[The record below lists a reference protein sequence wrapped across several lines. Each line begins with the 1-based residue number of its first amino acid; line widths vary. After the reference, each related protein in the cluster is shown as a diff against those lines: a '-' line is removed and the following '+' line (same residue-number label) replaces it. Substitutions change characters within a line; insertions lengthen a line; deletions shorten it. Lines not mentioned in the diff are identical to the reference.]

1 MRVLLISP
9 NREEINMRTLPLGL
23 ACIAAAT
30 GRKGHEVRLLD
41 LLVEKEPEQAMVR
54 ELEAFRPEVI
64 GLSVRNIDD
73 QKSESGRFLLDQTR
87 VVVTLC
93 RRTSR
98 APIVLGGA
106 GYSIFPESAL
116 SYLGADMGIQGE
128 GEAVFP
134 LLLEKLQKKEDLNG
148 LPGLY
153 LPGRGLQR
161 ERTYIADLESLPW
174 SEVASWFRFPSNRPE
189 YWMTVQ
195 TRRGCPMGC
204 SYCSTAAIEGRKIRK
219 RSPQAVAEEIKKQM
233 EKGLEQFYFT
243 DNTFNLPSDYA
254 RLLCLALRTLPRKPR
269 WRCILYP
276 GRIDP
281 GLAGLMA
288 ESGCVEASIGFESGS
303 PAMLRSLNKHFT
315 LEEIR
320 RTFQVLGD
328 RGIRRMG
335 FLLLGGPGETRATI
349 EESLAFAETLPLE
362 ALKLTAGIRIYPG
375 TLLAARA
382 QQEGLIGEKTDLLFP
397 VFYLKEGLKEW
408 LLPTLKE
415 RLAQRPHWMM

>member
-1 MRVLLISP
+1 MSI
-9 NREEINMRTLPLGL
+9 LPLGL

-30 GRKGHEVRLLD
+30 RRNGHEVRLLD
-41 LLVEKEPEQAMVR
+41 LMIEADPERAVLQ
-54 ELEAFRPEVI
+54 ELKAFNPEAI

-73 QKSESGRFLLDQTR
+73 QKGEDGRFLLDRTKA
-87 VVVTLC
+87 VVTLC
-93 RRTSR
+93 RQTSR

-116 SYLGADMGIQGE
+116 SYLVADMGIQGE

-134 LLLEKLQKKEDLNG
+134 LLLERLQKKEDLTG

-153 LPGRGLQR
+153 LPGRGLQG
-161 ERTYIADLESLPW
+161 ERTFIPDLESLPW
-174 SEVASWFRFPSNRPE
+174 SEVPSWFRFGSNPRE

-204 SYCSTAAIEGRKIRK
+204 SYCSTAAIEGQKIRK
-219 RSPQAVAEEIKKQM
+219 RSPQAVAEDIKRQM
-233 EKGLEQFYFT
+233 EAGLEQFYFT
-243 DNTFNLPSDYA
+243 DNIFNLPPDYA
-254 RLLCLALRTLPRKPR
+254 RSLCLALKTLSRKPR

-281 GLAGLMA
+281 DLAELMA

-320 RTFQVLGD
+320 RTFQILGD
-328 RGIRRMG
+328 QGIQRMG
-335 FLLLGGPGETRATI
+335 FLLLGGPGETRATV
-349 EESLAFAETLPLE
+349 EESLAFADTLPLE

-397 VFYLKEGLKEW
+397 VFYLAERLKEW
-408 LLPTLKE
+408 LLPTVKE